1 MSFLGEIKRRRVFQV
16 AAVYAVV
23 AWLLVQVVT
32 SVEEPLNLPD
42 WVDAFVI
49 VLLAVGFPVAII
61 LSWAFD
67 LTPEGI
73 RPAGKAEHG
82 GVTFRSSATTFTYVS
97 QGLVLFAVG
106 ILVIDKYL
114 IDPGPQRPGRSA
126 VTDVIRYHYGL
137 ADEESLVPSH
147 GVSIAVSPDGARIV
161 YVGPAENGKQLWI
174 RERDQLRSTPLPGTE
189 DASQPFFSPDGRGIG
204 FVTEDRQ
211 LKIISN
217 IGDPPLTIFDDG
229 LYPFGATWDED
240 GHVYFST
247 ATGLVRIPATGGGV
261 PEAVAVVDS
270 DSKEV
275 VGHGWPD
282 TLPNGKGVLFTIIR
296 NHLANEIAVVD
307 FSSGQIRVLTEGVL
321 GRYAASGHLIYVR
334 EDGDVMAAQFDQDRL
349 ELRGPSVLLKDRV
362 PKSITPDIAVSRS
375 GRLVYATRPLRTLE
389 VVWVERDG
397 TWTPVDAENPMQG
410 IRYAVLSPDDKK
422 LVVTTWDR
430 PPADNG
436 HLWIKQLPRGPYSK
450 FTFEG
455 EVNMRPSWSPDGRSV
470 IFISDR
476 GDNRD
481 VWMKQ
486 ADGTRPAELLLDHT
500 MTIDEAFYSSTG
512 EWVVFRRG
520 MEEGERDIFA
530 TRLNIDTAATPLL
543 ASTFDE
549 VAPALSSDGRFLAY
563 VSDPTGQPNVYVRPF
578 PEADTEI
585 QVSANGGREPVWAR
599 NGSEL
604 FYRNSDQEMVAVEV
618 LPGSDFVTGPEQV
631 LFPATAYRTDFY
643 HAAYDVTADGERFV
657 MIRNSDSGSLDEEL
671 IVVENW
677 FEELE
682 QLVPTN

>member
-49 VLLAVGFPVAII
+49 VLLSIGFPVAII

-67 LTPEGI
+67 MTPDGI
-73 RPAGKAEHG
+73 LPAGKAEHG
-82 GVTFRSSATTFTYVS
+82 SATSRSSATTFTYVS
-97 QGLVLFAVG
+97 QGLILFAVG
-106 ILVIDKYL
+106 FLVIDKYL
-114 IDPGPQRPGRSA
+114 IDPDLQRPSRSA

-137 ADEESLVPSH
+137 ADEESLVPSR

-161 YVGPAENGKQLWI
+161 YVGPAENGAQLWI
-174 RERDQLRSTPLPGTE
+174 RERDQLRSTSVPGSE
-189 DASQPFFSPDGRGIG
+189 GAYQPFFSPDGHGIG

-211 LKIISN
+211 LKIISR
-217 IGDPPLTIFDDG
+217 IGDPPLTIVDEG
-229 LYPFGATWDED
+229 LYRFGATWADD

-247 ATGLVRIPATGGGV
+247 ATGLVRIPATGGSV

-270 DSKEV
+270 DSRDV
-275 VGHGWPD
+275 IGHAWPD
-282 TLPNGKGVLFTIIR
+282 TFPNGKGALFTIVR
-296 NHLANEIAVVD
+296 NHFANEIAVVD
-307 FSSGQIRVLTEGVL
+307 FSTGQYRVLVEGVL
-321 GRYAASGHLIYVR
+321 GRYAESGHLIYVR

-349 ELRGPSVLLKDRV
+349 ELRGPGVLLKDRV
-362 PKSITPDIAVSRS
+362 PKSITPDFAVSRS
-375 GRLVYATRPLRTLE
+375 GRLVYATRPRLTLE

-397 TWTPVDAENPMQG
+397 TWAPVDAENPMQG
-410 IRYAVLSPDDKK
+410 IRYAVLSPDDTK
-422 LVVTTWDR
+422 LAVTTYDR
-430 PPADNG
+430 PPSDDG
-436 HLWIKQLPRGPYSK
+436 HLWIKQLPRGPYSR

-455 EVNMRPSWSPDGRSV
+455 GVNMRPSWSPDGRSV

-481 VWMKQ
+481 VWMKR
-486 ADGTRPAELLLDHT
+486 ADGTRPAELLLDDT
-500 MTIDEAFYSSTG
+500 VTIDEAFYSSNG
-512 EWVVFRRG
+512 EWLVHRRG
-520 MEEGERDIFA
+520 MEDGERDIFA
-530 TRLNIDTAATPLL
+530 IRLNTDTAATPLL
-543 ASTFDE
+543 TSTFDE

-563 VSDPTGQPNVYVRPF
+563 VSNRTGQPNVYVRPF
-578 PEADTEI
+578 PEADAEM

-604 FYRNSDQEMVAVEV
+604 FYRNGAQEMVAVPV
-618 LPGSDFVTGPEQV
+618 LPGSEFVTGPEQV

-643 HAAYDVTADGERFV
+643 HAAYDVSADGKRFV

-677 FEELE
+677 FEELK